1 MQVWV
6 NGHEHAD
13 FDAEALTVTL
23 PHSLEPQDVRVRLVS
38 ASCTFSA
45 DTLDVSGGIARI
57 TLAGAL
63 SAQRLGVLR
72 EQLEGALDGGAR
84 TVVLEADDL
93 VYLDP
98 EAVRYLAM
106 AKQHRDFRL
115 AVTGA
120 HGQVAEELVASE
132 LNEELAAVGDPR

>member
-1 MQVWV
+1 M
-6 NGHEHAD
+6 
-13 FDAEALTVTL
+13 
-23 PHSLEPQDVRVRLVS
+23 
-38 ASCTFSA
+38 
-45 DTLDVSGGIARI
+45 ARI
-57 TLAGAL
+57 ALAGSL
-63 SAQRLGVLR
+63 SAQRLDVLR
-72 EQLEGALDGGAR
+72 EQVDGALDGGAR

-120 HGQVAEELVASE
+120 RGQVAELLTASE
-132 LNEELAAVGDPR
+132 LNEELVAVGDPR